1 MLCETSAYALK
12 IFLFQMH
19 LLQNRDH
26 LVRHLDDP
34 VLHLDDLVLHLVLHQ
49 LMDLNCDMDLVH
61 LLNLVRHLDVV

>member
-1 MLCETSAYALK
+1 
-12 IFLFQMH
+12 MH

-26 LVRHLDDP
+26 LVLHLDDP

-49 LMDLNCDMDLVH
+49 LKDLNCDMDLVH